1 MARSRIA
8 IKQQKKSDKQKKI
21 GTIVSLI
28 ALILIG
34 LAIYCIANFDHIQ
47 GNVANYVANKD
58 LLSQRKNGSI
68 IFPVDCLS
76 I

>member
-1 MARSRIA
+1 M
-8 IKQQKKSDKQKKI
+8 
-21 GTIVSLI
+21 SLI

-58 LLSQRKNGSI
+58 LISQRKNGSI

>member
-47 GNVANYVANKD
+47 GNVANYRAI
-58 LLSQRKNGSI
+58 LLTLDIARFFDILPPK
-68 IFPVDCLS
+68 FF
-76 I
+76 